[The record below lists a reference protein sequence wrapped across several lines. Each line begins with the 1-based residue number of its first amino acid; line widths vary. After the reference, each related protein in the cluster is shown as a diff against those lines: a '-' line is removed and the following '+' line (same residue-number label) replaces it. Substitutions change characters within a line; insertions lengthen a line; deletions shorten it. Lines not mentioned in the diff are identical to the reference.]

1 MADRLQRGTILPINH
16 PFFSS
21 LFQIADIFSYQE
33 NGWARWKVSRQH
45 LCWSLSLGK
54 NTVELLVVFCL
65 TENLR
70 SDKDKK
76 NLSTDYRLTF
86 VSLFLTSY
94 PSLLLILNKEVIN
107 QWPLS
112 LLDGTT
118 TSFFLQTLKSSIQN
132 SLCFTIVVFV
142 LVFLERCTSVPPSF
156 FISTIDLT

>member
-16 PFFSS
+16 PFFQAC
-21 LFQIADIFSYQE
+21 FRYRTFFPYHE

-118 TSFFLQTLKSSIQN
+118 TSFFTN
-132 SLCFTIVVFV
+132 SQV
-142 LVFLERCTSVPPSF
+142 LNTKFSLLHNCGFCSGFSGAMH
-156 FISTIDLT
+156 

>member
-21 LFQIADIFSYQE
+21 LFQISYIFSLPWE
-33 NGWARWKVSRQH
+33 WLSALKSEPTTS
-45 LCWSLSLGK
+45 LLISLSRK
-54 NTVELLVVFCL
+54 KHRVLVVFCL

-86 VSLFLTSY
+86 VSLFFLYS
-94 PSLLLILNKEVIN
+94 SLLLILNKEVIN

-112 LLDGTT
+112 ARWRRP
-118 TSFFLQTLKSSIQN
+118 FFFQSSIQN
-132 SLCFTIVVFV
+132 FLCFTIVVFV
-142 LVFLERCTSVPPSF
+142 PGFWSDALVSFLCCPLFLFP
-156 FISTIDLT
+156 L